1 LYDSATLSHDYL
13 RKRTLLL
20 RILLLCCCLLLPRIA
35 LTAPLLVLDDNTTHA
50 WLYPH
55 IEVAAERTDGSLTTY
70 QGSWDYHPQIG
81 YTQATYWARFE
92 VISHATQ
99 RLNWYMLFRGQDT
112 SMVWAYSQPTHT
124 IPTSSP
130 MPLPNIQHFRMP
142 AYALTLTPGTPYTVY
157 VQVTNPNIPLSFE
170 LELRTA
176 DNLLQSAIMDYLF
189 YGAILGGIL
198 ALAAYNFL
206 TFLKLREVS
215 FLSLSLLII
224 ATGLELSYLNGML
237 NHITLLGAWYDSIP
251 AIFTQLAVTSGASFI
266 YHLLD
271 IPRQLPSFKLPF
283 HTLLTAC
290 ATTLFLAPFIPYD
303 FMMAGLLALCLLVLV
318 TPVIFILSLRGRRE
332 AQNTAWA
339 FIVITLS
346 ILPLLL
352 IGIGVIDNWPPAMD
366 LAQVGIMAFMI
377 LLSLTQ
383 AERTRD
389 LREQSQRAEAA
400 SLAKGEFLA
409 SMSHEI
415 RTPMNAVINTGTLL
429 QQTNLTAVQRSYI
442 DRLDTAAK
450 HMLHLINDIL
460 DLSRLENAQPILEQ
474 IPFTLGEILT
484 SLEQLLA
491 DHATHKKLS
500 LQFHSLYPQD
510 IALSGDPIRLS
521 QILLNLLNNALK
533 FTEQGQVV
541 LRISATPLAERTPPH
556 VELHF
561 SVTDTGCGLSEQQ
574 QQRLFEPFSPINQ
587 SRDHRY
593 RGTGLGLS
601 ISSKLVAAMGGT
613 LSVESSVGKGSRFF
627 FSVTF
632 ARHTA
637 LVPQTTKEPAPQPI
651 ALMHDTHIL
660 LVDDDELNQ
669 FLGQKLLQILGVKV
683 SIAESGAAAIQ
694 QVQQHTFDL
703 VFMDVSMPDMNG
715 YETTQHIRQDARF
728 THLPII
734 ALTAHAIA
742 GERERCLASGMND
755 YLTKPFQLDQIR
767 QMLHQWRI
775 PTAR

>member
-1 LYDSATLSHDYL
+1 
-13 RKRTLLL
+13 
-20 RILLLCCCLLLPRIA
+20 
-35 LTAPLLVLDDNTTHA
+35 
-50 WLYPH
+50 
-55 IEVAAERTDGSLTTY
+55 
-70 QGSWDYHPQIG
+70 
-81 YTQATYWARFE
+81 
-92 VISHATQ
+92 
-99 RLNWYMLFRGQDT
+99 
-112 SMVWAYSQPTHT
+112 MVWAYSQPTHT
-124 IPTSSP
+124 IPTSKP
-130 MPLPNIQHFRMP
+130 TPLPNIPAFRMP
-142 AYALTLTPGTPYTVY
+142 AYTLTLTPGTPYTVY

-189 YGAILGGIL
+189 YGAILGGML

-206 TFLKLREVS
+206 TFLKLREAS
-215 FLSLSLLII
+215 FLSLSLLILT
-224 ATGLELSYLNGML
+224 TGLELSYLNGLL
-237 NHITLLGAWYDSIP
+237 NHITLLGAWYDSVP

-271 IPRQLPSFKLPF
+271 VPRQLPTFKFPF
-283 HTLLTAC
+283 QALIIACFITLL
-290 ATTLFLAPFIPYD
+290 LAPFVPYD
-303 FMMAGLLALCLLVLV
+303 FMMAGILALSLLILSS
-318 TPVIFILSLRGRRE
+318 PVIFILSLRKRRE

-346 ILPLLL
+346 TTPLLL

-366 LAQVGIMAFMI
+366 LTQLGIMAFMV

-429 QQTNLTAVQRSYI
+429 QQTSLTAQQRSYI
-442 DRLDTAAK
+442 DKLNTAAK
-450 HMLHLINDIL
+450 HMMHLINDIL
-460 DLSRLENAQPILEQ
+460 DLSRLESTQPNLEQ

-484 SLEQLLA
+484 SIEQLLA
-491 DHATHKKLS
+491 EQATQKNLS
-500 LQFHSLYPQD
+500 LQFYSQYPRD
-510 IALSGDPIRLS
+510 ITLRGDPMRLS

-533 FTEQGQVV
+533 FTEQGQVA
-541 LRISATPLAERTPPH
+541 LRISATPLTERTPPH

-574 QQRLFEPFSPINQ
+574 RQRLFEPFSPIHH
-587 SRDHRY
+587 SRDTRY

-613 LSVESSVGKGSRFF
+613 LRMQSNVGKGSRFF
-627 FSVTF
+627 FSTTF
-632 ARHTA
+632 ALHTH
-637 LVPQTTKEPAPQPI
+637 TDPATGTQQI
-651 ALMHDTHIL
+651 QQAHIIRENTHIL
-660 LVDDDELNQ
+660 LVDDDPINQ
-669 FLGQKLLQILGVKV
+669 FFGQALLKTLEVKV
-683 SIAESGAAAIQ
+683 SIAASGAAAIQ

-715 YETTQHIRQDARF
+715 YETTQHIRKDARF
-728 THLPII
+728 SHLPII

-755 YLTKPFQLDQIR
+755 YLTKPFELDQIR
-767 QMLHQWRI
+767 TMLQQWLPHTPR
-775 PTAR
+775 